1 MTTIENLLVS
11 PRKLMVRAPNWVGD
25 AIISLPAVHAL
36 RQRYPKAELVVVAK
50 PWVADIYR
58 SQSWVSDVIL
68 YDSKKRHRGPW
79 RFRRLVGALRR
90 EKFDAAVLFPNAFQ
104 AAWMAWRADI
114 PIRIGYA
121 TEHRGSLLTTPLP
134 VPSPSVVGHQAYY
147 YLHLLW
153 QVGIIQGTDRHPK
166 PHLEVPERILTLAQH
181 RLRQLGV
188 TVSGPILGIHP
199 GASFGPAK
207 RWLPER
213 FAELADRLM
222 EESSCQVLFFGSPGE
237 EPLAKEICRRMRQKA
252 VNLAG
257 ATTLLEFMAL
267 AKSCH
272 AFVSNDSGPM
282 HLAAALGVPLVALFG
297 STDERATGPLGQQ
310 IKIVKSPAECS
321 PCLLRTCP
329 IDFRCMKNI
338 AVDQVF
344 EAVSS
349 LLKERNH
356 REIPAPEVART

>member
-1 MTTIENLLVS
+1 MTTLENLLVS

-90 EKFDAAVLFPNAFQ
+90 EKFDAAVLFQNAFQ
-104 AAWMAWRADI
+104 AAWMAWRAEI
-114 PIRIGYA
+114 PVRIGYA
-121 TEHRGSLLTTPLP
+121 TEHRGSLLTIPLP
-134 VPSPSVVGHQAYY
+134 VPSPTVVGHQAYY

-153 QVGIIQGTDRHPK
+153 QVGIIQGTDRPPE

-188 TVSGPILGIHP
+188 ADSKPILGVHP

-213 FAELADRLM
+213 FAALADRFM
-222 EESSCQVLFFGSPGE
+222 EESNAQILLFGSAGE
-237 EPLAKEICRRMRQKA
+237 EPLAEEICRCMRQKA

-257 ATTLLEFMAL
+257 RTTLLEFMAL
-267 AKSCH
+267 AKCCH

-297 STDERATGPLGQQ
+297 STDERATGPLGKQ
-310 IKIVKSPAECS
+310 ITVVKSQAECS
-321 PCLLRTCP
+321 PCLLHTCP

-349 LLKERNH
+349 YLTEGSL
-356 REIPAPEVART
+356 REAPATEAART